1 MTLIFVTGRKKI
13 MNDSLHSS
21 QDLESLIMLA
31 RNHLNGLLNEA
42 FHHTD
47 KERAVIVYD
56 THCTL
61 SRILMEAYKRCLP
74 DAILIDFNVQT
85 PEKILEIL
93 LTLQPSDFVA
103 LVQSTSFRLDAFRL
117 RVELFKRQIKVIE
130 HPHLSR
136 MSANEAPYY
145 VDSLAYDSD
154 YYRYVGRTL
163 KSKIDS
169 VSTGVL
175 DTGGELLV
183 YGSPFESAKLNIG
196 DYTDMINTGGQFPL
210 GEVFTEA
217 QDLRAVNGRVKIF
230 SFGDVTYKLN
240 YPKTPITL
248 IIEQGQV
255 IECENS
261 TPAFDLI
268 LSNIRRDEGGVVW
281 VRELG
286 LGLNRAFS
294 KTCTVADT
302 GTYERMCGVHLSLG
316 AKHGIYGKPGF
327 KRRDGTYHVDV
338 FADTQT
344 FTLGDEIVYS
354 NGAWTV

>member
-1 MTLIFVTGRKKI
+1 
-13 MNDSLHSS
+13 MNESMYTV
-21 QDLESLIMLA
+21 QDLESLILVA
-31 RNHLNGLLNEA
+31 KNNLNGLLNEV
-42 FHHTD
+42 FHHTN
-47 KERAVIVYD
+47 KERAVVVYD
-56 THCTL
+56 TRCRL
-61 SRILMEAYKRCLP
+61 SNILMESYKQSLP
-74 DAILIDFNVQT
+74 DAIFVDFDTQT
-85 PEKILEIL
+85 PESILEIL
-93 LTLQPSDFVA
+93 TSLQPSDFVA

-136 MSANEAPYY
+136 MSDDEAPYY
-145 VDSLAYDSD
+145 INSLAYDSD

-169 VSTGVL
+169 VAGGVL

-196 DYTDMINTGGQFPL
+196 DYTDMTNTGGQFPL

-255 IECENS
+255 IDCENS

-294 KTCTVADT
+294 KKRTVADT